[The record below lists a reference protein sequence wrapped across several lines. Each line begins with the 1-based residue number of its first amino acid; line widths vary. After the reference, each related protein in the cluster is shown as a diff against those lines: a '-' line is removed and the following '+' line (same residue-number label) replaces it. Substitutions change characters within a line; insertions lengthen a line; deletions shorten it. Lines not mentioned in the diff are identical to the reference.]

1 MFILHLH
8 FTEDYEDLTKPQLV
22 SLVVSYDEKLKAL
35 SSELSTLRRSRAASE
50 SGAGAKGQERDKYK
64 ALARRL
70 KEERNQYKETCEDKL
85 KEQERLKVEMEK
97 MSELIG
103 ELRENCQQLQRELL
117 QQQQQQ
123 SGGGGGP
130 VAIAKGS
137 SRTVGVQVGSA
148 EANNRSM
155 TNLRK
160 GTAANGAS
168 LPPAASEAAK
178 RAKSVYANGK
188 ANGSANSNPT
198 TTTTSSRRP
207 PAPTSAS
214 NRASSVVSQKN
225 ARNAASAPGGVGGVG
240 GGGGG
245 GSAGGGARI
254 VKGVTRPSHPAVAAA
269 SNGGKTSPGHGS
281 KRSPSKT
288 SRLPQPSPSR
298 IPQPSPSRVAAVR
311 NKKKGGSGSAAASPS
326 PPPPPPNSQVK
337 REERLLKTPTPPMS
351 PVRPSAATS
360 EKAPTSSS
368 ARQLQEP
375 SFDER
380 SVLEDGDED
389 EEVLVVQEDG
399 EIQMR
404 TQESKAK
411 SSGAVAAAAASSAV
425 SSEADDE
432 GSRDGEAEAEAAGD
446 RLKGEEEDASANN
459 AAAGIGTP
467 SGGRRRAQR
476 TWKNFYDEV
485 RKMREVRIK
494 PKEVISNGENFPRRW
509 RGKRK

>member
-1 MFILHLH
+1 M
-8 FTEDYEDLTKPQLV
+8 

-85 KEQERLKVEMEK
+85 KEQDRLKVEMEK

-117 QQQQQQ
+117 QQQQQN
-123 SGGGGGP
+123 GGGP

-198 TTTTSSRRP
+198 ATTTTASSRRP

-214 NRASSVVSQKN
+214 NRAGSVVSQKN
-225 ARNAASAPGGVGGVG
+225 ARNAASAN
-240 GGGGG
+240 
-245 GSAGGGARI
+245 AGGGARI

-269 SNGGKTSPGHGS
+269 AASNGGKTSPGHGS
-281 KRSPSKT
+281 KRSPNKT

-351 PVRPSAATS
+351 PVRPTAAPS
-360 EKAPTSSS
+360 EKAPVSSS

-380 SVLEDGDED
+380 SVMEDEGE

-485 RKMREVRIK
+485 RKRKKFELIK
-494 PKEVISNGENFPRRW
+494 
-509 RGKRK
+509 RGFS